1 MSEAFTDV
9 AGAAAATLNNEAHS
23 IAAAPVAPLIL
34 MVDDDAALR
43 MLFERY
49 LTVLG
54 YTSLF
59 ACSGEEALF
68 LAATTPSIQLIIV
81 DVVMPGLSGQDL
93 AQRLVAL
100 LPDAA
105 VLFCSGH
112 PASALARLGI
122 DISGA
127 QFMQKPCRPLELQQ
141 RLGEMLA
148 AR

>member
-1 MSEAFTDV
+1 MEAEGQAPGCAAV
-9 AGAAAATLNNEAHS
+9 AIPENG
-23 IAAAPVAPLIL
+23 PLIL
-34 MVDDDAALR
+34 VVDDDASLR

-54 YTSLF
+54 YPSVF
-59 ACSGEEALF
+59 AGSGNEAVL
-68 LAATTPSIQLIIV
+68 LACKTPAIRLMIL
-81 DVVMPGLSGQDL
+81 DVMMPGLSGQHL
-93 AQRLVAL
+93 ALQLVAL

-122 DISGA
+122 DIEGA

-141 RLGEMLA
+141 RLREMLVT
-148 AR
+148 R